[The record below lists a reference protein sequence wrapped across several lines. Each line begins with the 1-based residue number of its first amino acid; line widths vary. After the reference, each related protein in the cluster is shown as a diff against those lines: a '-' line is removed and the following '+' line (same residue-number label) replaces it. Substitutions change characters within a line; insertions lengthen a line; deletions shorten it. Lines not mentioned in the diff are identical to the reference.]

1 MAAKVEISNAA
12 REKRASKTWLRFVV
26 APLREGGRGPKILNM
41 PANIPTT
48 SGPVSGVPPAPL
60 KK

>member
-1 MAAKVEISNAA
+1 MRIAGTAQEKLAA
-12 REKRASKTWLRFVV
+12 KTWLRFVV

-48 SGPVSGVPPAPL
+48 NGPVSGVPAAPS
-60 KK
+60 KR